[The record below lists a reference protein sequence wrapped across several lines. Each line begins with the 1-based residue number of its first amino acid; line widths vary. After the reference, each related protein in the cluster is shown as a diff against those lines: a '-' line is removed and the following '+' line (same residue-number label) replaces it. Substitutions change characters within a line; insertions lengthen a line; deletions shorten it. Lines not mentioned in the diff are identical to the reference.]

1 MSNSCYGI
9 STLILVL
16 TQIIQGLIT
25 DVTPVI
31 INPVVPG
38 RVCHGCTVA
47 KTVITIDPSTVLQ
60 WYPPVGN
67 VHELG
72 PTTQS
77 TAMLP
82 TWHTVVLPTWHAA
95 TPTTLGTVASTPPHS
110 IGLLPMTQG
119 LGGSP
124 NNLIHLDYDFAMGSR
139 HFNPSNPS
147 SPSDLFLPPSDFL
160 TSGKA
165 VKLYRDDALS
175 LPFYLSATMGS
186 TPSTFIPLSNSGI
199 FSLPEAG
206 TNFNVA
212 TATAMAQS
220 INSHLVNRK
229 QKQNTQADSEP
240 PRCQKP
246 EACDKCMVDQ
256 GPTEGIRPPDPEP
269 HCPNPW
275 ECHAMCL

>member
-110 IGLLPMTQG
+110 VGLLPMTQG

-124 NNLIHLDYDFAMGSR
+124 NNLIHLDYDFTVGSR
-139 HFNPSNPS
+139 HFDPSNPNDTSWSAPASNLSCAVTMSCRS
-147 SPSDLFLPPSDFL
+147 SS
-160 TSGKA
+160 
-165 VKLYRDDALS
+165 RDHCNGWLAGFWNCASAAAALS
-175 LPFYLSATMGS
+175 
-186 TPSTFIPLSNSGI
+186 
-199 FSLPEAG
+199 
-206 TNFNVA
+206 
-212 TATAMAQS
+212 
-220 INSHLVNRK
+220 K
-229 QKQNTQADSEP
+229 K
-240 PRCQKP
+240 
-246 EACDKCMVDQ
+246 
-256 GPTEGIRPPDPEP
+256 
-269 HCPNPW
+269 
-275 ECHAMCL
+275 